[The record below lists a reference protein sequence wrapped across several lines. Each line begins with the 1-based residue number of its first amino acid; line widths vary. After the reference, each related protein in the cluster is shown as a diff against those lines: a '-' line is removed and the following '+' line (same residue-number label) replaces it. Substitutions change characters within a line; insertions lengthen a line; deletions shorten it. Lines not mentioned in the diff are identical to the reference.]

1 MTINFI
7 SSKDSDET
15 GTMHT
20 RRNNID
26 IMIGNE
32 TNEITKERFES
43 LLQKHQEGLEQKI
56 RGGKFIF
63 DSADLL
69 HYNLHKISLN
79 RGGSYTDSAKWLKI
93 KRQQ

>member
-15 GTMHT
+15 GTMLT

-32 TNEITKERFES
+32 ANEITKERFEY
-43 LLQKHQEGLEQKI
+43 LLQKHQEGLEQK
-56 RGGKFIF
+56 K
-63 DSADLL
+63 
-69 HYNLHKISLN
+69 
-79 RGGSYTDSAKWLKI
+79 
-93 KRQQ
+93 